1 MPRKTKMGFYPDW
14 GRSGEN
20 VLFLNVVLK
29 GGQREGRDR
38 KEPESTG
45 GTLIFSL
52 KRKAGIC

>member
-1 MPRKTKMGFYPDW
+1 MGFYPDW